1 MALPNPPA
9 EDGLSLGAVSLIALA
24 LYLLALLGIAV
35 FGYFKSKFT
44 EEDYYLAGRRQ
55 GFIVS
60 ALTIMAT
67 FFSSSAILGVPGAVY
82 KDGVP
87 FLLFALNLPVA
98 GAAVYLLG
106 SRIGRIGRAKGYVTQ
121 ADMLADYYGD
131 SSGVR
136 ILVAVLGFLYALPYV
151 VIQIRAGGN
160 MAEQMFPGV
169 RPLHIFGTPFDVFDM
184 GAGMLTIVMM
194 IYILVGGM
202 RSVALADVVQ
212 GFMLL
217 TGMLVA
223 GMAVIAAFGGVGQYL
238 TALKQLPPEAASF
251 PGATGRYTPWFLMTL
266 CGFASLASMIQ
277 PAQWMRFYAAKSSQ
291 ALKRSALVFSVIL
304 PPCYLFG
311 VMLVGLGARVLYPP
325 VMENGVLTPHPQVGN
340 FDQALIA
347 ALKNF
352 GPALFGSVGNI
363 VVAAIMMA
371 VIAAAMSTA
380 DANLHGMGA
389 VLTRDLYARYVR
401 PKAGMGERAWINRAV
416 IVMAA
421 LFSLWLVHIGQRNKD
436 FAPLRMIV
444 EMQYVAMAFSC
455 QLLPITMDVLFIRRG
470 TRAGAVCGMLTG
482 LIAVLFFTPLPA
494 LLLGETGLPIA
505 DAATHLK
512 RLFDIGFCGFVPNLA
527 VFVAVS
533 AFTRP
538 PSPATRGEYGL
549 ILRGVCP
556 EGPPETR

>member
-1 MALPNPPA
+1 MANEGAGP
-9 EDGLSLGAVSLIALA
+9 ESGVSLGTISLAALGMYLA
-24 LYLLALLGIAV
+24 ALLAIAV
-35 FGYFKSKFT
+35 YGYLKRKQS

-106 SRIGRIGRAKGYVTQ
+106 SRVGRIGRVKGYVTQ
-121 ADMLADYYGD
+121 ADMLADYYGG

-136 ILVAVLGFLYALPYV
+136 ILVAVLGCLYALPYV
-151 VIQIRAGGN
+151 IIQIRAGGN
-160 MAEQMFPGV
+160 MAEQMFPGIGAV
-169 RPLHIFGTPFDVFDM
+169 SLAGTTFDAFDL
-184 GAGMLTIVMM
+184 GAGALTLVMM
-194 IYILVGGM
+194 VYILVGGM

-212 GFMLL
+212 GLMLL

-223 GMAVIAAFGGVGQYL
+223 GISVVAAFGGVRPYFQ
-238 TALKQLPPEAASF
+238 ALQQLPPEAMSF
-251 PGATGRYTPWFLMTL
+251 PGASNRYTPWALMTL
-266 CGFASLASMIQ
+266 CAFASLASMIQ
-277 PAQWMRFYAAKSSQ
+277 PAQWMRYYAAKSAQ
-291 ALKRSALVFSVIL
+291 ALKRTALVFALVL
-304 PPCYLFG
+304 PPCYLLG
-311 VMLVGLGARVLYPP
+311 VMLVGLGARALYPP
-325 VMENGVLTPHPQVGN
+325 AMVNGVLTAHPAVGS

-352 GPALFGSVGNI
+352 GPALFGPAGNF

-380 DANLHGMGA
+380 DANLHSMGA
-389 VLTRDLYARYVR
+389 VLTRDLYGRYLR
-401 PKAGMGERAWINRAV
+401 PRAPEGERAWVNRVV
-416 IVMAA
+416 IIAAA
-421 LFSLWLVHIGQRNKD
+421 LFSFVLVHVGQRNQG
-436 FAPLRMIV
+436 FAPLRMII

-455 QLLPITMDVLFIRRG
+455 QVLPVAMDVLFFRRG

-482 LIAVLFFTPLPA
+482 LAAVLLFTPLPT
-494 LLLGETGLPIA
+494 LLLGGGGLPVA
-505 DAATHLK
+505 DGAAYLK

-527 VFVAVS
+527 VFMLVS
-533 AFTRP
+533 RFTRKP
-538 PSPATRGEYGL
+538 DPATVAEYARIVRGHAEQS
-549 ILRGVCP
+549 
-556 EGPPETR
+556 